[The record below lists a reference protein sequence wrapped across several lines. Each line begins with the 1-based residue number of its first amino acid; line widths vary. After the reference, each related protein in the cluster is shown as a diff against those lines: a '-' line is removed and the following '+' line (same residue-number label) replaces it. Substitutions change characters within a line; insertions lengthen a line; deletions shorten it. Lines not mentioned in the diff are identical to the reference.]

1 MGLLDHTTVSEK
13 NLVFF
18 SLYCPI
24 HHARNAQLVGLSP
37 RFFQIHFYPQ
47 LHKIKKMLQIEFFFR
62 FAQRRA
68 VYFCPADNGG
78 KINNIKN
85 IGRLLLISTQ
95 SPTVND
101 VITVI

>member
-1 MGLLDHTTVSEK
+1 
-13 NLVFF
+13 
-18 SLYCPI
+18 
-24 HHARNAQLVGLSP
+24 
-37 RFFQIHFYPQ
+37 
-47 LHKIKKMLQIEFFFR
+47 MLRIEFFFR

-85 IGRLLLISTQ
+85 IGRLLLNTQ

-101 VITVI
+101 VITVIV